1 MPAHNRSGAC
11 HQGQA
16 SSSLLVEAA
25 QDLQKVSKQR
35 TAWKPAQ
42 RAVLASMPGLTTEP
56 PLIQSQSEHSCKA
69 GLTTKLRQRQEKKKV
84 LVFTSEPAELNQ

>member
-1 MPAHNRSGAC
+1 MPAHNSSGAC

-35 TAWKPAQ
+35 TAWKPAE

-56 PLIQSQSEHSCKA
+56 PLIQNQSEHSCKA
-69 GLTTKLRQRQEKKKV
+69 GLTPKLRQ
-84 LVFTSEPAELNQ
+84 